1 MTEKIDRSHVT
12 LREGNLQA
20 VKVRNLELKLEDRR
34 ACLAP
39 QNYLELDLE
48 GNVRPIQG
56 VRNKTTYIRQY
67 QSIFT

>member
-1 MTEKIDRSHVT
+1 MTKKIDRSHVT

-20 VKVRNLELKLEDRR
+20 VKVSNLELKLEDRR
-34 ACLAP
+34 ACLAL
-39 QNYLELDLE
+39 QNYLELAPE

-56 VRNKTTYIRQY
+56 VRNKTIYIRQY